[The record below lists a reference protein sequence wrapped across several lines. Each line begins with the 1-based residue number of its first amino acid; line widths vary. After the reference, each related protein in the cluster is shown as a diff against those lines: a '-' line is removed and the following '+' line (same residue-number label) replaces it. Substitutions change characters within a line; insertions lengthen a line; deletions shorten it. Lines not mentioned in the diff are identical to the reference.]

1 MITCIQIRERD
12 LISIMRA
19 YFNSL
24 APSDIK
30 IERIKIKNKKVFLRA
45 NNGYTLLGTS
55 FDNVPDVEF
64 DCNVVRMLQAVKANA
79 EKYKGKHIQF
89 VIEATATPKT
99 FLDMYINKDA
109 DDTYQKLVPEARI
122 NGYKIIIQE
131 AL

>member
-55 FDNVPDVEF
+55 FDQVPDVEF

-89 VIEATATPKT
+89 VIEATPAPKT
-99 FLDMYINKDA
+99 FLDMYIDKEA
-109 DDTYQKLVPEARI
+109 DDMYQKLVPEARI
-122 NGYKIIIQE
+122 NGYKIVIQE

>member
-55 FDNVPDVEF
+55 FDQVPDVEF

-89 VIEATATPKT
+89 VIEATPAPKT

-122 NGYKIIIQE
+122 NGYKIVIQE